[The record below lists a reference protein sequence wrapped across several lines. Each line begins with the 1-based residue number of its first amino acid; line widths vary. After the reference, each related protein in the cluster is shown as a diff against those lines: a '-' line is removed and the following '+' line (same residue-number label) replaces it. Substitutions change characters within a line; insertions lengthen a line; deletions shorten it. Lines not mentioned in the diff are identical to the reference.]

1 MAGGVSTQLN
11 KDISILAFRDKL
23 RQILSVKESPR
34 KIALAF
40 ALGVFIGM
48 SPLLGIHTVLGL
60 AAAWIF
66 RLNKFVTVVG
76 VFVTNPWTIVP
87 IYTFGTWIGAKLLG
101 IDRII
106 PDIDWAHLT
115 MREVVHSFGPLL
127 LPFVVGSTLLG
138 VVSGSLSFVLVY
150 RMVKKSRG

>member
-1 MAGGVSTQLN
+1 MP
-11 KDISILAFRDKL
+11 FRDKL

-48 SPLLGIHTVLGL
+48 SPLLGIHTVLGI

-76 VFVTNPWTIVP
+76 VYVTNPWTIVP
-87 IYTFGTWIGAKLLG
+87 IYTFGTWVGARLLG

-106 PDIDWAHLT
+106 PDIDWANLT
-115 MREVVHSFGPLL
+115 MKELLHTFGPLL
-127 LPFVVGSTLLG
+127 LPFIVGSTLLG
-138 VVSGSLSFVLVY
+138 FVSGGVSFFLVY
-150 RMVKKSRG
+150 KMVKKSRG

>member
-1 MAGGVSTQLN
+1 LQ
-11 KDISILAFRDKL
+11 FRDKL

-48 SPLLGIHTVLGL
+48 SPLLGIHTILGIVT
-60 AAAWIF
+60 AWIF
-66 RLNKFVTVVG
+66 RLNKFVTIVG

-87 IYTFGTWIGAKLLG
+87 IYTFGTWVGAKLLG
-101 IDRII
+101 IDRLI

-115 MREVVHSFGPLL
+115 VKELLHSFGPLL
-127 LPFVVGSTLLG
+127 LPFIVGSTLLG
-138 VVSGSLSFVLVY
+138 VVSAGLSYFLVY
-150 RMVKKSRG
+150 RMVNKSRG

>member
-1 MAGGVSTQLN
+1 LP
-11 KDISILAFRDKL
+11 FRDKL

-48 SPLLGIHTVLGL
+48 SPLLGIHTVLGI

-76 VFVTNPWTIVP
+76 VYVTNPWTIVP
-87 IYTFGTWIGAKLLG
+87 IYTFGTWVGARLLG

-106 PDIDWAHLT
+106 PDIDWANLT
-115 MREVVHSFGPLL
+115 MKELLHTFGPLL
-127 LPFVVGSTLLG
+127 LPFIVGSTLLG
-138 VVSGSLSFVLVY
+138 FVSGGVSFFLVY
-150 RMVKKSRG
+150 KMVKKSRG

>member
-1 MAGGVSTQLN
+1 LQ
-11 KDISILAFRDKL
+11 FRDKF

-48 SPLLGIHTVLGL
+48 SPLLGIHTILGIVT
-60 AAAWIF
+60 AWIF
-66 RLNKFVTVVG
+66 RLNKFVTIVG

-87 IYTFGTWIGAKLLG
+87 IYTFGTWVGAKLLG
-101 IDRII
+101 FDRLI

-115 MREVVHSFGPLL
+115 VKESLHTFGPLL
-127 LPFVVGSTLLG
+127 LPFIVGSTLLG
-138 VVSGSLSFVLVY
+138 VVSACLSYFLVY

>member
-1 MAGGVSTQLN
+1 MP
-11 KDISILAFRDKL
+11 FRDKL

-48 SPLLGIHTVLGL
+48 SPLLGIHTVLGIV
-60 AAAWIF
+60 AAWIF
-66 RLNKFVTVVG
+66 RLNKFVTIVG

-87 IYTFGTWIGAKLLG
+87 IYTFGTWVGAKLLG
-101 IDRII
+101 IDRLV

-115 MREVVHSFGPLL
+115 VKELLHTLGPLL
-127 LPFVVGSTLLG
+127 LPFIVGSTLLG
-138 VVSGSLSFVLVY
+138 IVCGGLSFFLVY

>member
-1 MAGGVSTQLN
+1 MPAGVSTLLK
-11 KDISILAFRDKL
+11 KDISILPFRDKF
-23 RQILSVKESPR
+23 RQIISVKESPR

-48 SPLLGIHTVLGL
+48 SPLLGIHTVLGIL
-60 AAAWIF
+60 MAWIF

-76 VFVTNPWTIVP
+76 VYVTNPWTIVP
-87 IYTFGTWIGAKLLG
+87 IYTFGTWVGAKLLG
-101 IDRII
+101 IDRLV

-115 MREVVHSFGPLL
+115 VKELLHTLGPLL
-127 LPFVVGSTLLG
+127 LPFIVGSTLLG
-138 VVSGSLSFVLVY
+138 VLSGGISFFLVY